1 MSAINDQ
8 LFFNVEQKTDQEHI
22 LANPDTYIGS
32 IEQIE
37 SDMWIMSETDDKII
51 EKNINFIPGLFK
63 LFDEGIVNCRDHVVR
78 MKTRTASE
86 NALPVTH
93 IDITIESDGTITM
106 VNDGN
111 GIDVAEKDGIW
122 IPELVFGHLRTS
134 TNYNKEEKKIVG
146 GKNGFGFKLVLI
158 WSTYGRVETIDHIRG
173 LKYVQ
178 EYKNN
183 LDEICKPTITKCKNK
198 PYTKITFRPD
208 YKRLG
213 IDGLSPDFI
222 SLLKKRIYDISAI
235 TDKNIKVKY
244 NNNLVPIK
252 NFQQYIDMYIGDKT
266 ASPRVYEE
274 NGERWEYAV
283 ALTPTNEF
291 AQISFVNGI
300 YTSKGGKHVEYILN
314 QITRKL
320 VEFIEKKKK
329 VKVNPNSIK
338 EQLILFLRC
347 DIENPAFDSQT
358 KDFMNTP
365 FSKFGSKCDVS
376 DKFIEKV
383 AKMGVM
389 DAACAITEVKEHK
402 AVKKTDGVKSKSVR
416 GIPKLTD
423 ANWAGT
429 EKSKDCIIIFCEGDS
444 AKAGIIS
451 GLSSDDRNSIGVYP
465 MKGKILNVR
474 GENIKKI
481 SENKEI
487 TEIKKILGLES
498 GKIYLNIEDV
508 YKNLRYGKI
517 LFMTDQDLD
526 GSHIKGLGLNLFQSE
541 WPTLFNIPGFIG
553 FMNTPILKAKKGA
566 IELNF
571 YNEGEYNEW
580 KEENDVKGWKI
591 KYYKGLGTSTGKEF
605 REYFEKKKI
614 VGFEHSENSND
625 TIDLVFN
632 KKRADDRKD
641 WLKLYDRNS
650 YLDTSKTHVS
660 YEEFINREFIHFS
673 KYDCDRSI
681 PNLMDGLKISLRKI
695 LFSAFKKNLT
705 AEIKVAQFSGYVSEH
720 SGYHHG
726 EASLN
731 GAIVGMAQNFV
742 GSNNINLF
750 LPNGQFGTR
759 LQGGKDSASERYIFT
774 QLNKL
779 TRAIFPAVDDNI
791 LSYLNDDGLLV
802 EPIYYAPI
810 VPMILINGSKGI
822 GTGFST
828 DIMCYNP
835 LEIIEYIKNKLLLI
849 EEDVP
854 EFIPYYEGFKGE
866 IIKLSEERF
875 LIKGIYEKLAV
886 DKIRVTELPVGYWT
900 EDFKELIESL
910 IEPGVDKTGKKL
922 HAIIKDYD
930 DMSKDTNVDFTIT
943 FAKGKLEELESVKGD
958 YGCNGIEKILK
969 LYTTNTNTNMHLFD
983 SNDIL
988 QKYDKVTDIID
999 TYYEVRLQM
1008 YQARKDYLIDALEK
1022 EVVLL
1027 TNKAN
1032 YIRENLE
1039 GTIDLRKKK
1048 KDEVIEMLETKG
1060 YDKIN
1065 DDTEYRY
1072 LVKMPMDSVTE
1083 ENVERLLDDKTSK
1096 EMELEK
1102 IKKTSINRMW
1112 IAELDNLREHYIEYK
1127 EERSRLMSGE
1137 DLTKGTKKKVVSKG
1151 PIKKSVKN

>member
-1 MSAINDQ
+1 
-8 LFFNVEQKTDQEHI
+8 
-22 LANPDTYIGS
+22 
-32 IEQIE
+32 
-37 SDMWIMSETDDKII
+37 
-51 EKNINFIPGLFK
+51 
-63 LFDEGIVNCRDHVVR
+63 
-78 MKTRTASE
+78 
-86 NALPVTH
+86 
-93 IDITIESDGTITM
+93 
-106 VNDGN
+106 
-111 GIDVAEKDGIW
+111 
-122 IPELVFGHLRTS
+122 
-134 TNYNKEEKKIVG
+134 
-146 GKNGFGFKLVLI
+146 
-158 WSTYGRVETIDHIRG
+158 
-173 LKYVQ
+173 
-178 EYKNN
+178 
-183 LDEICKPTITKCKNK
+183 
-198 PYTKITFRPD
+198 
-208 YKRLG
+208 
-213 IDGLSPDFI
+213 
-222 SLLKKRIYDISAI
+222 
-235 TDKNIKVKY
+235 
-244 NNNLVPIK
+244 
-252 NFQQYIDMYIGDKT
+252 
-266 ASPRVYEE
+266 
-274 NGERWEYAV
+274 
-283 ALTPTNEF
+283 
-291 AQISFVNGI
+291 
-300 YTSKGGKHVEYILN
+300 
-314 QITRKL
+314 
-320 VEFIEKKKK
+320 
-329 VKVNPNSIK
+329 
-338 EQLILFLRC
+338 
-347 DIENPAFDSQT
+347 
-358 KDFMNTP
+358 
-365 FSKFGSKCDVS
+365 
-376 DKFIEKV
+376 
-383 AKMGVM
+383 
-389 DAACAITEVKEHK
+389 
-402 AVKKTDGVKSKSVR
+402 
-416 GIPKLTD
+416 
-423 ANWAGT
+423 
-429 EKSKDCIIIFCEGDS
+429 
-444 AKAGIIS
+444 
-451 GLSSDDRNSIGVYP
+451 
-465 MKGKILNVR
+465 
-474 GENIKKI
+474 
-481 SENKEI
+481 
-487 TEIKKILGLES
+487 
-498 GKIYLNIEDV
+498 
-508 YKNLRYGKI
+508 
-517 LFMTDQDLD
+517 
-526 GSHIKGLGLNLFQSE
+526 
-541 WPTLFNIPGFIG
+541 
-553 FMNTPILKAKKGA
+553 
-566 IELNF
+566 
-571 YNEGEYNEW
+571 
-580 KEENDVKGWKI
+580 
-591 KYYKGLGTSTGKEF
+591 
-605 REYFEKKKI
+605 
-614 VGFEHSENSND
+614 
-625 TIDLVFN
+625 
-632 KKRADDRKD
+632 
-641 WLKLYDRNS
+641 
-650 YLDTSKTHVS
+650 
-660 YEEFINREFIHFS
+660 
-673 KYDCDRSI
+673 
-681 PNLMDGLKISLRKI
+681 MDGLKISLRKI

-705 AEIKVAQFSGYVSEH
+705 TEIKVAQFSGYVSEH

-849 EEDVP
+849 EDDVP

-866 IIKLSEERF
+866 IIKLTEERF
-875 LIKGIYEKLAV
+875 LLKGIYEKLAV

-922 HAIIKDYD
+922 PAIIKDYD

-958 YGCNGIEKILK
+958 YGCNGIEKLLK

-988 QKYDKVTDIID
+988 QKYDKVSDIID

-1008 YQARKDYLIDALEK
+1008 YQTRKDYLIDALEK

-1060 YDKIN
+1060 YNKIN